1 MSEFGRGQLQCRRC
15 GARPVLPREFPGR
28 LVRPLQIASRRS
40 SAGWIKKSLAKRYF
54 AEKASFKRNTLCL
67 MRIAADI
74 ARCMY
79 YTGIDP
85 FTTKPVHV
93 VRGVHHRN
101 LQPLVALQQLGNFS
115 TV

>member
-1 MSEFGRGQLQCRRC
+1 
-15 GARPVLPREFPGR
+15 
-28 LVRPLQIASRRS
+28 
-40 SAGWIKKSLAKRYF
+40 
-54 AEKASFKRNTLCL
+54 